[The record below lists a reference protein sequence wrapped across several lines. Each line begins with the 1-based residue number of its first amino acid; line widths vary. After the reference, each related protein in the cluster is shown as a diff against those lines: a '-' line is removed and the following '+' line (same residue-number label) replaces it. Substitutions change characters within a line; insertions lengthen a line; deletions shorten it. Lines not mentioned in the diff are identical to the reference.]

1 LWWDVVRF
9 ELIVTPKMLYFLCT
23 SLQLHRCIYCA
34 KASNGLLFAAAAAA
48 CVLQQLL
55 TLLQLPEQQE
65 VRCTASLCI
74 LLLQM

>member
-1 LWWDVVRF
+1 
-9 ELIVTPKMLYFLCT
+9 
-23 SLQLHRCIYCA
+23 
-34 KASNGLLFAAAAAA
+34 LFAAAAAA